1 MKNQT
6 QINKMYGLNGCGLNC
21 GLAPLAC
28 ATTTF
33 ALPTCTYATAVLPAC
48 GARYLW

>member
-1 MKNQT
+1 
-6 QINKMYGLNGCGLNC
+6 MYGLYGCGLNC

-28 ATTTF
+28 A
-33 ALPTCTYATAVLPAC
+33 LPTCTYATAALPACGLGLRLNC